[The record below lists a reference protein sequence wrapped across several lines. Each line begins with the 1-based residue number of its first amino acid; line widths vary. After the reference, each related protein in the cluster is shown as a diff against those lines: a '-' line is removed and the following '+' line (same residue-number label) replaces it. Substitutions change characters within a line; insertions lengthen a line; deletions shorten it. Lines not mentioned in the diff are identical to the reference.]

1 MEYQLCYKVIPM
13 PCDTNFN
20 GDIFGGWLL
29 SQMDL
34 AGVSLCNNVS
44 YGRYVTMTIDR
55 MVFRKPVKVGDIVE
69 NGSKKEIKVG
79 NCMPLQDIPVGIDI
93 HNVEIQPGGGG
104 KIARSAG
111 TSVTISGL
119 DGNYSLIKL
128 ASGEVRKIDSRSLAT
143 IGVLSNPDQKNIKIG
158 KAGRSR
164 WLGRRPHTR
173 GVVKNPVD
181 HPHGGGEGKSAGGR
195 HPVSPTGQSAK
206 GLKTRDNK
214 RTDKF
219 IVKRRNKRKDTK

>member
-69 NGSKKEIKVG
+69 IKGKINKVG
-79 NCMPLQDIPVGIDI
+79 NTSIEVDLIVQATTMETGKKKLVTEGTIKYVKINNLGKPIPVSST
-93 HNVEIQPGGGG
+93 N
-104 KIARSAG
+104 
-111 TSVTISGL
+111 
-119 DGNYSLIKL
+119 
-128 ASGEVRKIDSRSLAT
+128 
-143 IGVLSNPDQKNIKIG
+143 
-158 KAGRSR
+158 
-164 WLGRRPHTR
+164 
-173 GVVKNPVD
+173 
-181 HPHGGGEGKSAGGR
+181 
-195 HPVSPTGQSAK
+195 QSEP
-206 GLKTRDNK
+206 
-214 RTDKF
+214 
-219 IVKRRNKRKDTK
+219 

>member
-69 NGSKKEIKVG
+69 IKGKINKVG
-79 NCMPLQDIPVGIDI
+79 NTSIEVDLIVQATTMETGKKKLVTEGTIKYVKISNLGKPIPVSST
-93 HNVEIQPGGGG
+93 NQCEP
-104 KIARSAG
+104 
-111 TSVTISGL
+111 
-119 DGNYSLIKL
+119 
-128 ASGEVRKIDSRSLAT
+128 
-143 IGVLSNPDQKNIKIG
+143 
-158 KAGRSR
+158 
-164 WLGRRPHTR
+164 
-173 GVVKNPVD
+173 
-181 HPHGGGEGKSAGGR
+181 
-195 HPVSPTGQSAK
+195 
-206 GLKTRDNK
+206 
-214 RTDKF
+214 
-219 IVKRRNKRKDTK
+219 